1 MPAGV
6 RAALLRLK
14 ELAGLGGCCP
24 SGAVR
29 ACCCRLC
36 TSSAKVEAAPGSGE
50 YAGAPPLP
58 SNEDGSMLPMP
69 SMSSS
74 LLVICGER
82 TWCALGL
89 GLGLGLGV
97 RAVASC
103 THAAASNTWGWG
115 LPHMDMGTQTLAPS
129 AAGGR
134 AHHAAARGQ
143 EGALLRPQHTA
154 VAPRRAGHARGHRRR
169 ARVVAP
175 RHAVAPHRDRYAAV
189 PHAII
194 PPPTPSHPIPPWPL
208 TTIPA
213 ADAGVPA
220 PHAVCSQH
228 TGYVSESSQMRD
240 DLLLRCHVAPFAKP
254 ISERE
259 WLRGATRMW
268 ELVRKSSNLADY
280 NRTLQKLHYY
290 Q

>member
-58 SNEDGSMLPMP
+58 SNEAWSMLPMP

-82 TWCALGL
+82 TWCALRL
-89 GLGLGLGV
+89 GLGMGV
-97 RAVASC
+97 RAVASG
-103 THAAASNTWGWG
+103 THAAASNNTWGWG
-115 LPHMDMGTQTLAPS
+115 LPHMDVGMQTLAPS

-143 EGALLRPQHTA
+143 EGALLGPQHAA
-154 VAPRRAGHARGHRRR
+154 VTPRRAGYTRGHRR
-169 ARVVAP
+169 ARVAAP
-175 RHAVAPHRDRYAAV
+175 RHAVATH
-189 PHAII
+189 
-194 PPPTPSHPIPPWPL
+194 
-208 TTIPA
+208 
-213 ADAGVPA
+213 
-220 PHAVCSQH
+220 
-228 TGYVSESSQMRD
+228 
-240 DLLLRCHVAPFAKP
+240 
-254 ISERE
+254 
-259 WLRGATRMW
+259 
-268 ELVRKSSNLADY
+268 LVRV
-280 NRTLQKLHYY
+280 RV
-290 Q
+290 

>member
-1 MPAGV
+1 MTSMWARSGYIGILSNRQGVTKTTCGGVVHNSRLAPRGPGGASAPSMPAGV

-97 RAVASC
+97 R
-103 THAAASNTWGWG
+103 G
-115 LPHMDMGTQTLAPS
+115 
-129 AAGGR
+129 
-134 AHHAAARGQ
+134 
-143 EGALLRPQHTA
+143 
-154 VAPRRAGHARGHRRR
+154 
-169 ARVVAP
+169 
-175 RHAVAPHRDRYAAV
+175 
-189 PHAII
+189 
-194 PPPTPSHPIPPWPL
+194 
-208 TTIPA
+208 
-213 ADAGVPA
+213 
-220 PHAVCSQH
+220 
-228 TGYVSESSQMRD
+228 
-240 DLLLRCHVAPFAKP
+240 
-254 ISERE
+254 
-259 WLRGATRMW
+259 
-268 ELVRKSSNLADY
+268 
-280 NRTLQKLHYY
+280 
-290 Q
+290 